1 MYSILLTARKKRKR
15 MSGKQIVIVGE
26 HSGINKVNDTSD
38 FTIMFQP
45 PIPLESGLQYEVAV
59 TSLQTY
65 ASWYNISAA
74 IGNNKFSY
82 YNGTAWK
89 YDNVLPDSNVN
100 SSAFNQLI
108 HDVLVSNGDYTVDP
122 TTHAFLF
129 DIDFVAVESDGH
141 MELGLSNG
149 YKVDFSRGDSL
160 YQLLG
165 FSNIIYTASASSPN
179 PSDFLLDNTTI
190 MVRCSLV
197 SGSSYQNGNLSDIIY
212 TFSGNQAPY
221 ALIDKAPFPSYQPL
235 NARGSIDRCQISLVN
250 QDMQRVSL
258 NNYAFTMICFIR
270 PIVAGR

>member
-1 MYSILLTARKKRKR
+1 
-15 MSGKQIVIVGE
+15 MSGKQIVIVAE
-26 HSGINKVNDTSD
+26 SSGINRVNDTSN

-45 PIPLESGLQYEVAV
+45 NIPLESGLQYEVAV

-65 ASWYNISAA
+65 ASWWNISPQ

-82 YNGTAWK
+82 YNGTVWK
-89 YDNVLPDSNVN
+89 YDNVLDSGNVN

-108 HDVLVSNGDYTVDP
+108 RNVLIANGDYTVDP

-165 FSNIIYTASASSPN
+165 FSNIIYTVSSTSPN
-179 PSDFLLDNTTI
+179 PSDFLLDNTTLC
-190 MVRCSLV
+190 VRCSLV

-221 ALIDKAPFPSYQPL
+221 GLIDQRPFPSYQPL

-250 QDMQRVSL
+250 QDMQPVSL
-258 NNYAFTMICFIR
+258 NNFSFTMVCFIR
-270 PIVAGR
+270 PIVSGR